1 MTLTQYHSPRAT
13 AEIGHSAKAV
23 VKQATDS
30 ISSYCR
36 RVPLQD
42 YPAGVE
48 LLQQGSAPHE
58 VFYFERGLVKLTRLG
73 EGGQELIV
81 GLKSPGCFLGAAA
94 AIVQKP
100 HAVSVTTLIACQVRR
115 INLHA
120 FLDEACNNS
129 LLSWYLHQ
137 MHSHEVHSQADQLA
151 GFRYLSARQRLEQLL
166 WQLVGAA
173 GLQDGTQPTRLHLPL
188 KHWEI
193 AQLIG
198 VTPEHLSRVFNQ
210 LAGDG
215 TIKRENG
222 TLVIRDYRRLYRSI
236 EHALY

>member
-1 MTLTQYHSPRAT
+1 MTLAQYHTSTAT
-13 AEIGHSAKAV
+13 AEIGHSVKAV
-23 VKQATDS
+23 VKATDS
-30 ISSYCR
+30 ISSFCR

-48 LLQQGSAPHE
+48 LLQQGSAPRE
-58 VFYFERGLVKLTRLG
+58 VFYFERGLVKLTRLQ
-73 EGGQELIV
+73 ESGQELIV
-81 GLKSPGCFLGAAA
+81 GLKSQGCFLGAAA

-100 HAVSVTTLIACQVRR
+100 HAVSVTTLIDCQMRR
-115 INLHA
+115 ITLQS
-120 FLDEACNNS
+120 FLDEACNNN
-129 LLSWYLHQ
+129 LLSWYIHQ
-137 MHSHEVHSQADQLA
+137 MHSQEVHNQANQLA

-166 WQLVGAA
+166 WQMASAA
-173 GLQDGTQPTRLHLPL
+173 GLQNGTQPTRLHLPL

-215 TIKRENG
+215 TIRRENG
-222 TLVIRDYRRLYRSI
+222 TLIISDYRRLYHSM